1 MYAAAPT
8 TDVIV
13 VGAGHNG
20 LTAACYLARAG
31 LTVEVVEAADWI
43 GGCTTTAALIP
54 GAPDHRVNACAGDVI
69 TLRASTVVQDLGL
82 NDLGYMEVDID
93 PTYVA
98 MTPDGA
104 SLAFWR
110 DHQRTADE
118 IRRFSVKD
126 ARAYLD
132 LVRSLDSALD
142 AAVPMM
148 ATNPTR
154 PDARVLGRTVA
165 AAARHPKRM
174 ADVARLATGTAA
186 QAVQERFEHPMVQ
199 GGIGMLT
206 TFGSPIT
213 SDGSGANLLVL
224 ALLSRLGMG
233 RPVNGVQSLPD
244 ALARYLTARGGRIR
258 TSARVQELTTAA
270 GRVTGV
276 RLADGT
282 QLQARAVVTSCD
294 PRAALTQLLPAG
306 TLEPALE
313 ARARHIPTMN
323 DGCAHFRV
331 DVALGGRL
339 ELSRHT
345 RARGADIDLRRPTH
359 MIGDLENIC
368 DAITD
373 ARSGRLVDP
382 VPFVAMLASST
393 DPSLAPAGQD
403 CLYLWSGW
411 TPHRPPEGWD
421 ALAPAAADAMI
432 TRAAE
437 YYDGLLGLEV
447 GRRHEAWPDISART
461 NVPDGNVY
469 HVDMSL
475 LRQGPLRPARGFGG
489 YRTPVD
495 GLFLTGAGTHPG
507 PSVSGIPGQQAAR
520 AVLRSLGTRT
530 PGASA
535 TSAQAPVTEPQR
547 PTIVPA
553 PAVALVRDEH

>member
-1 MYAAAPT
+1 ML
-8 TDVIV
+8 DVIV

-20 LTAACYLARAG
+20 LTAACYLRRAG
-31 LTVEVVEAADWI
+31 LDVEVVEAAGWI
-43 GGCTTTAALIP
+43 GGCTTTGALIE

-69 TLRASTVVQDLGL
+69 TLRASTVVRDLGL
-82 NDLGYMEVDID
+82 NELGYMEVDID

-98 MTPDGA
+98 LTPDGA
-104 SLAFWR
+104 ALAFWR
-110 DHQRTADE
+110 DHRRTADE
-118 IRRFSVKD
+118 IRRFSARD
-126 ARAYLD
+126 ARAYLE

-142 AAVPMM
+142 AALPMM

-154 PDARVLGRTVA
+154 PGAGVVARTMA
-165 AAARHPKRM
+165 AAVRHPRRM

-186 QAVQERFEHPMVQ
+186 QAVQERFEHPIVQ
-199 GGIGMLT
+199 GGIGMLA

-233 RPVNGVQSLPD
+233 RPVNGMQSLPD
-244 ALARYLTARGGRIR
+244 ALARYFTARGGRIR
-258 TSARVQELTTAA
+258 TSARVEELTTGG

-276 RLADGT
+276 RLQDGT
-282 QLQARAVVTSCD
+282 VLQARAVLTSCD
-294 PRAALTQLLPAG
+294 PRTTLTQLLPAG
-306 TLEPALE
+306 IMEPELD

-331 DVALGGRL
+331 DIAVGGRV
-339 ELSRHT
+339 ELSRHL
-345 RARGADIDLRRPTH
+345 RGRGGDIDLRRPTH

-368 DAITD
+368 AAITD

-382 VPFVAMLASST
+382 VPFVAMIASST
-393 DPSLAPAGQD
+393 DPSLAPEGQD
-403 CLYLWSGW
+403 SLYLWSGW
-411 TPHRPPEGWD
+411 TPHRPPAGWD
-421 ALAPAAADAMI
+421 VLGPQAADAMV

-437 YYDGLLGLEV
+437 YYDGLLDLEIA
-447 GRRHEAWPDISART
+447 RRHEAWPDISART
-461 NVPDGNVY
+461 SVPDGNVY

-489 YRTPVD
+489 YRAPVD

-520 AVLRSLGTRT
+520 AVLRALGTPSLDPTVTTGEPWPSNSSPTPPRT
-530 PGASA
+530 F
-535 TSAQAPVTEPQR
+535 TSA
-547 PTIVPA
+547 
-553 PAVALVRDEH
+553 